1 MNQLNKAWT
10 AAAVAVAQGHPTE
23 QGTKWRSCL
32 QSLHHG
38 KRRMFSGA
46 GEGSDVRPLAAAVG
60 SDRAGVMG
68 SRDVDDGARQ
78 SDESMRRVM
87 YMNCWGQG

>member
-60 SDRAGVMG
+60 SDRA
-68 SRDVDDGARQ
+68 DDGARQ

>member
-1 MNQLNKAWT
+1 MNQLNKVWT

-38 KRRMFSGA
+38 KRQMFSGS
-46 GEGSDVRPLAAAVG
+46 GDGSDLRPLAASARVG
-60 SDRAGVMG
+60 SDLSSA
-68 SRDVDDGARQ
+68 VDDVARQ
-78 SDESMRRVM
+78 TDESMRRVM